1 MTESWL
7 AIYEWSKPLL
17 IWFTSISLVLAL
29 VSIVVLPILIIY
41 MPKDYFLGA
50 HRRRRRGV
58 SAAWLFVVRNFFAA
72 LLLIA
77 GILMLLLP
85 GQGVLT
91 MLAAIIL
98 SDVPGKYRLE
108 RWLILRPGLLRA
120 INWLRRKYGKLPLLA
135 PPQGIN
141 RTTFGKRQQ

>member
-1 MTESWL
+1 MIESLL
-7 AIYEWSKPLL
+7 AVYEWSRPLL

-41 MPKDYFLGA
+41 MPHDYFLGA
-50 HRRRRRGV
+50 HRRRRRGF
-58 SAAWLFVVRNFFAA
+58 SAAWLFIVRNFFAV

-77 GILMLLLP
+77 GMLMLLLP
-85 GQGVLT
+85 GQGLLT

-108 RWLILRPGLLRA
+108 RWLILRPGILRA
-120 INWLRRKYGKLPLLA
+120 INWLRRKYDKAALVA
-135 PPQGIN
+135 PPTGIN
-141 RTTFGKRQQ
+141 RTTFGKRHY